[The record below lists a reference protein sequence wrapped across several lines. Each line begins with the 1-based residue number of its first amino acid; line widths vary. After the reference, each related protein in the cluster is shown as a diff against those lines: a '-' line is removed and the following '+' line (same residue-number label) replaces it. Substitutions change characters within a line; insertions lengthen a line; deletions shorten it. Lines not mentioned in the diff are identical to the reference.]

1 MNERTKTLINA
12 LMDWRHNYCESLCA
26 DCPLFD
32 CPSNDNYLNYNDL
45 CGLLEIVADNIIA
58 NKGKF
63 TPIGENGSYG
73 TLGEWEGL
81 DKE

>member
-12 LMDWRHNYCESLCA
+12 LIDWRQNKCESWCA
-26 DCPLFD
+26 DCPL
-32 CPSNDNYLNYNDL
+32 NNDL
-45 CGLLEIVADNIIA
+45 CGLLVHVADDINA

-63 TPIGENGSYG
+63 TPMGVSGSYG